1 MSVIYLFNE
10 IQQDEFALKLIEKW
24 LFFL

>member
-1 MSVIYLFNE
+1 MSVIYLFIE

>member
-1 MSVIYLFNE
+1 MSVFYLFNE
-10 IQQDEFALKLIEKW
+10 IQQDEFTLKLIEKW